1 MVVNL
6 RLLRTKKGIS
16 QKALGDAIGIS
27 QQTINKY
34 ENHAIEPDIFLL
46 KKIAD
51 YFETTVD
58 FLIDHKKVA
67 SADDEG
73 EVYMLKPD
81 EAVLVEKYRLL
92 SPKERES
99 IQMVMQNYMEK

>member
-1 MVVNL
+1 MVENL

-46 KKIAD
+46 KKMAD

-58 FLIDHKKVA
+58 FLIGHTKAA

-73 EVYMLKPD
+73 ETYTLKPD
-81 EAVLVEKYRLL
+81 ETVLIEKYRLL